1 MIRPTANERR
11 TRTTPDLP
19 APRYA
24 DAVLSKLRRG
34 PLTRRLLAQ
43 APAALAVAGVS
54 VLGTHL
60 LSVRGTDGRTRV
72 VVVEVLRH
80 RGLRYLVSTRGTVPW
95 VRHLRVTGEA
105 ELRVGRRNEPVRA
118 VEVPV
123 ADRPPVLRAHLRRWR
138 PEGAALLDGV
148 GVGASDSELLRI
160 SSSYP
165 VFRIEPVPGAAT
177 ER

>member
-1 MIRPTANERR
+1 M
-11 TRTTPDLP
+11 
-19 APRYA
+19 
-24 DAVLSKLRRG
+24 LSNLRRG
-34 PLTRRLLAQ
+34 PLTRRLLAR
-43 APAALAVAGVS
+43 APAALAVAGIS
-54 VLGTHL
+54 VLGTQL

-80 RGLRYLVSTRGTVPW
+80 RGRRYLVSTRGTVPW

-105 ELRVGRRNEPVRA
+105 ELRIGRRTEPVRA
-118 VEVPV
+118 VELAV
-123 ADRPPVLRAHLRRWR
+123 AERPAVLRAHLRRWR

-165 VFRIEPVPGAAT
+165 VFRIEAAPT
-177 ER
+177 ATTAR